1 MFYVGNGRILFI
13 RLMRRGIYVWWV
25 IGVLAVVFLIVYFVS
40 RSAMQDIDDDY

>member
-1 MFYVGNGRILFI
+1 M
-13 RLMRRGIYVWWV
+13 WWV